1 MKTVLTLILFF
12 LSAAPFLEAS
22 EMKLIAF
29 AGSTREDSLNK
40 KLLNVA
46 VKDARLAGAKVTVID
61 LRDYP
66 IPFYDGDLEAK
77 SGLPENARKI
87 KKLMIENDGFL
98 IASPE
103 YNGSYSAVLKNLI
116 DWMSRPVEGE
126 PTLIALKGKKAALLA
141 ASPGGGGGAGSL
153 NHLRELLTRLKVDV
167 FAEQITVP
175 NAGEAFNSQGEL
187 IDANK
192 RLEVKQFI
200 QKFLNE

>member
-1 MKTVLTLILFF
+1 MKTVLTFILFF
-12 LSAAPFLEAS
+12 LPAAPFLEAS
-22 EMKLIAF
+22 EMKLLAF

-126 PTLIALKGKKAALLA
+126 QALIALKGKKAALLA

-153 NHLRELLTRLKVDV
+153 KHLRQLLTRLKVDV
-167 FAEQITVP
+167 FVEQITIP
-175 NAGEAFNSQGEL
+175 HATEAFNSQGEL
-187 IDANK
+187 TDVKK

-200 QKFLNE
+200 QKILNE